1 MAAKNII
8 LQMKLENA
16 IVDLMVRA
24 CADNVIVDSDSN
36 ETLATRLATI
46 ASQITELQESSGGTG
61 GAGLDQE
68 AVQGLIDTSIAAL
81 INSAPET
88 YDTLKEIADYI
99 ASDKSAMET
108 LNTAIGK
115 KVDKVSGKQL
125 STEDFTTALKNKLDA
140 IAAEATK
147 VESSNTNGNIKI
159 NGSETTVYTHPSGNG
174 NTHLPSGGTTGQ
186 VLRAAGS
193 GAGTWGANVRSGV
206 SEPGDL
212 AEGELFI
219 KIIEA

>member
-24 CADNVIVDSDSN
+24 GADNVIVDSDSN

-46 ASQITELQESSGGTG
+46 AAQITALQEGSGGAG
-61 GAGLDQE
+61 DAGLDQE
-68 AVQGLIDTSIAAL
+68 AVQGLIDASIAAL

-159 NGSETTVYTHPSGNG
+159 NGSETTVYTHPSGAG

-193 GAGTWGANVRSGV
+193 GAGTWGTNVRSGV

-219 KIIEA
+219 KIIEE

>member
-24 CADNVIVDSDSN
+24 GADNVIVDSDSN

-46 ASQITELQESSGGTG
+46 AAQITALQESSGGAG
-61 GAGLDQE
+61 DAGLDQE

-81 INSAPET
+81 INSAPEAC
-88 YDTLKEIADYI
+88 DTLKEIADYI

-125 STEDFTTALKNKLDA
+125 STEDFTTTLKNKLNA

-147 VESSNTNGNIKI
+147 VEHSDTNGNIKI
-159 NGSETTVYTHPSGNG
+159 NGSETTVYTHPSGAG

-219 KIIEA
+219 KIIEE

>member
-24 CADNVIVDSDSN
+24 GADNVIVDSGSN

-46 ASQITELQESSGGTG
+46 AAQITALQEGSGGASD
-61 GAGLDQE
+61 AGLDQE

-81 INSAPET
+81 IDSAPET
-88 YDTLKEIADYI
+88 YATLKEIADYI

-125 STEDFTTALKNKLDA
+125 STEDFTTTLKNKLDA

-147 VESSNTNGNIKI
+147 VEHSDTNGNIKI
-159 NGSETTVYTHPSGNG
+159 NGSETTVYTHPSGAG

-219 KIIEA
+219 KIIEE